1 MVGKLIKHELF
12 STVRIAAIPAA
23 VMVLLAILSRIML
36 ATSSVSLSIIILMF
50 YIFAVIATLIIG
62 YFFGIYSFYQSLFTG
77 NGYLTLSLPVTPDQ
91 LIWSKLISAITV
103 MFASIVLSIL
113 TACIFFIGLPQETMD
128 EIMDGFVVFGDIMSY
143 YFDYIDFGG
152 LLIFELILYTVLG
165 IPMSFL
171 VFYAVMCIGQLF
183 TVKNRK
189 GIAIGLYVGLMFV
202 WSVLSQIVIDPI
214 LEKATEVSIHLT
226 MWLRI
231 VFNAGVNVGC
241 YFLVRHIIRNKV
253 NLLA

>member
-12 STVRIAAIPAA
+12 STVRVAAIPAA

-36 ATSSVSLSIIILMF
+36 ETSSVSLAIIIVMF
-50 YIFAVIATLIIG
+50 YIFSVMATLLIG
-62 YFFGIYSFYQSLFTG
+62 YFFGISSFYQSLFTG

-91 LIWSKLISAITV
+91 LIWAKLISAITV
-103 MFASIVLSIL
+103 MFASIIVCILS
-113 TACIFFIGLPQETMD
+113 ACIFFIGIPAEALEEIREGISVIGEILALVAND
-128 EIMDGFVVFGDIMSY
+128 EPLFF
-143 YFDYIDFGG
+143 
-152 LLIFELILYTVLG
+152 FELALVIIIGV
-165 IPMSFL
+165 PMSFL

-189 GIAIGLYVGLMFV
+189 GIAIGLYVGLIFV
-202 WSVLSQIVIDPI
+202 WSLLSQLAIDPL
-214 LEKATEVSIHLT
+214 LELATRVSIHLM

-231 VFNAGVNVGC
+231 IFSAGATVGC
-241 YFLVRHIIRNKV
+241 YFIVRYIIKNKV